1 LSGAIRSTEIAKRA
15 RTMPGDLYVSWS
27 DYHKTI
33 ERLATQVY
41 ESGWRFNQIVCI
53 ARGGLRV
60 GDVMS
65 RIFKLPLAIIFTSS
79 YTGEAGMLR
88 GNLTVS
94 KHMSMTTDGIGER
107 VLLVDDLVDSGV
119 TLDVVKRHIVEAFP
133 AVKEIRTAV
142 LWYKAVSAF
151 KPDYYVRYLE
161 ASPWIHQPFEEYDS
175 LRSQQLDARL
185 RRSQTN

>member
-1 LSGAIRSTEIAKRA
+1 
-15 RTMPGDLYVSWS
+15 MPGDLYVSWS
-27 DYHKTI
+27 DYHKAI

-41 ESGWRFNQIVCI
+41 QSGWRFNQIVCI

-79 YTGEAGMLR
+79 YTGEAGMHR

-142 LWYKAVSAF
+142 LWYKQCSKY
-151 KPDYYVRYLE
+151 KPDYYVDYLAE
-161 ASPWIHQPFEEYDS
+161 NPWIHQPFEPYDLMS
-175 LRSQQLDARL
+175 ADDLLKRTA
-185 RRSQTN
+185 